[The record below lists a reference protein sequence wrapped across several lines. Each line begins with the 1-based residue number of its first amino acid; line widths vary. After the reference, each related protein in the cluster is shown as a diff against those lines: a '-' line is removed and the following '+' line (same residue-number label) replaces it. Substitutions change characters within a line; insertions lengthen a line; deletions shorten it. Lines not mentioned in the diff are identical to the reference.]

1 MTKRGDLVTVSLP
14 GDYGKPRP
22 ALVIQ
27 NDLLNE
33 LDSLVLCPV
42 SSDLRRADFR
52 VTVEPSAENGLRQ
65 TSQVMVDKLSTLPRS
80 KVGETRSG
88 SAKLNRSDKCI
99 IGVFRHGK
107 GAGAGDLYEQ
117 IIWAANPPRV

>member
-42 SSDLRRADFR
+42 SSDLRTADFR
-52 VTVEPSAENGLRQ
+52 VTVEPSAANGLRQ

-80 KVGETRSG
+80 KVGETFGQLEVEKMR
-88 SAKLNRSDKCI
+88 AVDRAMMLV
-99 IGVFRHGK
+99 IGV
-107 GAGAGDLYEQ
+107 
-117 IIWAANPPRV
+117 I

>member
-42 SSDLRRADFR
+42 SSDLRTADFR
-52 VTVEPSAENGLRQ
+52 VTVEPSAANGLRQ

-80 KVGETRSG
+80 KVGETFGRLEVEKMR
-88 SAKLNRSDKCI
+88 AVDRAMMLV
-99 IGVFRHGK
+99 IGV
-107 GAGAGDLYEQ
+107 
-117 IIWAANPPRV
+117 I

>member
-1 MTKRGDLVTVSLP
+1 MSLP

-27 NDLLNE
+27 NDLLHE

-42 SSDLRRADFR
+42 SSDQRTADFR

-65 TSQVMVDKLSTLPRS
+65 TSQVMVDKLSTLPHS
-80 KVGETRSG
+80 KVGETFGQLDVEKMLGQKTG
-88 SAKLNRSDKCI
+88 SLWQCVR
-99 IGVFRHGK
+99 R
-107 GAGAGDLYEQ
+107 LT
-117 IIWAANPPRV
+117 

>member
-42 SSDLRRADFR
+42 SSNLRTADFR
-52 VTVEPSAENGLRQ
+52 VTVEPSAVIGLRQ
-65 TSQVMVDKLSTLPRS
+65 TSQVMVDRAMML
-80 KVGETRSG
+80 V
-88 SAKLNRSDKCI
+88 
-99 IGVFRHGK
+99 IGV
-107 GAGAGDLYEQ
+107 
-117 IIWAANPPRV
+117 I